1 MRLDH
6 LLSKEFLF
14 WNGKEDRLEDSFKDF
29 WLCLFW
35 QRGTGL
41 KGLGMLSGFWSSAPD
56 LTPPLRIVTVFVIG
70 LFGVGVLVVNCIVD
84 ASIFDL
90 CKQY

>member
-14 WNGKEDRLEDSFKDF
+14 WNGEKNRLEDSFKDF

-35 QRGTGL
+35 QRGTGFW
-41 KGLGMLSGFWSSAPD
+41 LGMLSGFWSSAPD
-56 LTPPLRIVTVFVIG
+56 LTPPIRIVIVCG
-70 LFGVGVLVVNCIVD
+70 CLFGVGVLVVNCIVD

>member
-1 MRLDH
+1 MERQ
-6 LLSKEFLF
+6 
-14 WNGKEDRLEDSFKDF
+14 GR
-29 WLCLFW
+29 
-35 QRGTGL
+35 
-41 KGLGMLSGFWSSAPD
+41 
-56 LTPPLRIVTVFVIG
+56 PLRIRLKIFGSVFFGKEGRGFRAWHAVGVLEQRSGPDPTDTSDCLVVIG

>member
-14 WNGKEDRLEDSFKDF
+14 WNGKKLTVKDSFKDI

-35 QRGTGL
+35 QRGTGFL
-41 KGLGMLSGFWSSAPD
+41 GLGMLSGFWSSAPD
-56 LTPPLRIVTVFVIG
+56 LTPPGWIDCFFVW
-70 LFGVGVLVVNCIVD
+70 LFVWCGCVGCELY
-84 ASIFDL
+84 SGREHL
-90 CKQY
+90 